1 MAQNV
6 AFPNYLKQSTNI
18 GLSTDAAVAR
28 VAHEGLDSY
37 DSLLDFDPKAV
48 KALQTACKE
57 TIPAILAADGQTVV
71 TAAIPGVNLPMRSI
85 LRLVEAV
92 YAAKYYHSINRS
104 LDVHSL
110 HFDNVLSGYKN
121 EREAYNALKEN
132 TTEGDVPSLL
142 DKDGDHKVI
151 NWVPAFRDYCSS
163 IFGALGPLSYVL
175 RDKSDV
181 PSEADDPLA
190 QNEHFGKSGS
200 LFLELEA
207 RLLHDGPIFRQDNG
221 RIYMKIAEAVKGTSV
236 ESTIKPFL
244 RTKNGRGAFQALIS
258 SHAGDVKYRS
268 LRKKAMFLL
277 QNVKWNGN
285 NSTMESHVSKHR
297 RAHDQITECSSHIA
311 CQIITGPQK
320 VEYLLD
326 SITCE
331 NHDVAAAM
339 AIIRTTR
346 TKRDNFEE
354 AASTLIEIDP
364 YRPTRSAR
372 SGDRTGKVAAVSAGE
387 YGETGVRL
395 RWPTDEKEF
404 CKLSLEKRT
413 ELLSRMATVPDTIAD
428 GDYQDEFDDAGDD
441 DVAAQVSSTNCSDSS
456 DDAEVTDDSS
466 VASEEEPLAKRMKMS
481 DLTEFA
487 ELVAQILEK
496 KQSASSSGTSKKS
509 TSKKSAAV
517 SAFETSDGN
526 ATSVTLARILRG
538 KK

>member
-1 MAQNV
+1 
-6 AFPNYLKQSTNI
+6 
-18 GLSTDAAVAR
+18 
-28 VAHEGLDSY
+28 
-37 DSLLDFDPKAV
+37 
-48 KALQTACKE
+48 
-57 TIPAILAADGQTVV
+57 
-71 TAAIPGVNLPMRSI
+71 
-85 LRLVEAV
+85 
-92 YAAKYYHSINRS
+92 
-104 LDVHSL
+104 
-110 HFDNVLSGYKN
+110 
-121 EREAYNALKEN
+121 
-132 TTEGDVPSLL
+132 
-142 DKDGDHKVI
+142 
-151 NWVPAFRDYCSS
+151 
-163 IFGALGPLSYVL
+163 
-175 RDKSDV
+175 
-181 PSEADDPLA
+181 
-190 QNEHFGKSGS
+190 
-200 LFLELEA
+200 
-207 RLLHDGPIFRQDNG
+207 
-221 RIYMKIAEAVKGTSV
+221 
-236 ESTIKPFL
+236 
-244 RTKNGRGAFQALIS
+244 
-258 SHAGDVKYRS
+258 
-268 LRKKAMFLL
+268 MFLL

-404 CKLSLEKRT
+404 CKLSLDKRT
-413 ELLSRMATVPDTIAD
+413 ELLSWMATVPDTIAD

-496 KQSASSSGTSKKS
+496 KQSASSSGTCKKS
-509 TSKKSAAV
+509 TLKKSAAV

-526 ATSVTLARILRG
+526 ATSVTLAGILKR